1 MMKMKKWF
9 LLAATSALA
18 GMGTAQATQVAE
30 QVKSPSSATPQEQKS
45 AVLHRPW
52 ERKVEGEK
60 FSMEMLDSDRL
71 DPAYPGLPLGAVIEA
86 VKKFVREK
94 KGEFES
100 TADYKR
106 RMAAALNEKVVADSS
121 LNDALA
127 FVVSVKKDGAYS
139 VGIGYDFN
147 ADTGKVKLY
156 VFPRTRDLNGIGA
169 PDYDINKPSYKGLDQ
184 FDLSSKLNSKGR
196 YKGRST
202 YRGYYRGYYPIEET
216 YTSTMGVAVNRIPF
230 LDIDRGYT
238 QYIKPAFQF
247 TLENAVAA
255 KELPVLKAMIV
266 MQLASPYIA
275 YDYKSSDSTPQQI
288 DVTTTDRVFLTG
300 NILGIVFYS
309 GITGEILGRL
319 PASFGLPAAR
329 QATNERSAPAAQ

>member
-1 MMKMKKWF
+1 MKKWF

-30 QVKSPSSATPQEQKS
+30 QMKSPSSAMSQEQKS
-45 AVLHRPW
+45 AVPHRPR
-52 ERKVEGEK
+52 ERKVDGEK

-127 FVVSVKKDGAYS
+127 FVVPVKKDGAYS

-156 VFPRTRDLNGIGA
+156 VFPRTRHLNGIGA

-202 YRGYYRGYYPIEET
+202 YRGYYPIEET

-255 KELPVLKAMIV
+255 KELPVLKAMVV

-275 YDYKSSDSTPQQI
+275 YDYERSDSTPQRI

-300 NILGIVFYS
+300 NILGIIFYS
-309 GITGEILGRL
+309 GITGDILGRL
-319 PASFGLPAAR
+319 PASFGLPTAKQAA
-329 QATNERSAPAAQ
+329 NEGSAPAAQ